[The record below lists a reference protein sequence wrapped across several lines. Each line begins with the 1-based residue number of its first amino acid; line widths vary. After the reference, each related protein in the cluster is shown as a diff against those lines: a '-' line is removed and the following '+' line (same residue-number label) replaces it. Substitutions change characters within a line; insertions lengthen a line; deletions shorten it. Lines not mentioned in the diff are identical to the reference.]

1 MASSRPH
8 ERTRTIEVDVDRVRA
23 SGLIKDEIGLDEPD
37 EKGAF
42 GSTLLR
48 EAVTRLPSTTTV
60 AGRDYAATEGRTR
73 LRSLPVLVVQV
84 ADKAQ

>member
-1 MASSRPH
+1 MGHLGDHRAVHDSDGGVADRTNYPH
-8 ERTRTIEVDVDRVRA
+8 VEVDVERVRA

-48 EAVTRLPSTTTV
+48 EAVDRPSTTTI
-60 AGRDYAATEGRTR
+60 AGATTPPSRAA
-73 LRSLPVLVVQV
+73 
-84 ADKAQ
+84 